1 MALLNRCSVC
11 PKGAGTCFCPGC
23 KTYFCDDDFKDHR
36 ATLFNKLIGLTGD
49 RDALQDKISTANS
62 KKQFDSSL
70 LSRIDEWQKDTIKKV
85 EQVAD
90 QARQHVVEIM
100 NSKRDEMTSQF
111 QAMSQ
116 ELAKLTETKGVV
128 EQDLIRLKQQI
139 DQLNNDLEQLCKPLV
154 IELNVKQSEDIVWD
168 RMIYLKEKSGVTT
181 YQRRRPQPKGEH
193 LNRFCSEFFKH
204 RLFYELANLELLV
217 VFIRLE

>member
-23 KTYFCDDDFKDHR
+23 KAYFCDDDFKDHR
-36 ATLFNKLIGLTGD
+36 ATLVNKLMGLTGD
-49 RDALQDKISTANS
+49 RDTLQDKINKANS
-62 KKQFDSSL
+62 KKQYDSSL
-70 LSRIDEWQKDTIKKV
+70 LSQIDEWQKNTIKKV
-85 EQVAD
+85 EEAAD
-90 QARQHVVEIM
+90 QARQHVIEIID
-100 NSKRDEMTSQF
+100 SKRDEITSQF
-111 QAMSQ
+111 QAMSR
-116 ELAKLTETKGVV
+116 ELAKLADTKGVV
-128 EQDLIRLKQQI
+128 EQDLTRLKQQI
-139 DQLNNDLEQLCKPLV
+139 DQLNNDLEQLFKPLV

-204 RLFYELANLELLV
+204 RLYYELASVQL
-217 VFIRLE
+217 VFIRLD